1 MVILMTK
8 LTLKQRDK
16 IAALYSTGDYTY
28 RELGRRFG
36 VTATVIGNIVLKKYP
51 HHKVNWTESATEQR
65 LRAYA
70 EYYEKKAQQYR
81 KQYETTMMNR
91 LHKEMF

>member
-1 MVILMTK
+1 MTK
-8 LTLKQRDK
+8 LTLEQRDK
-16 IAALYSTGDYTY
+16 IVTLYSTGDYTY

-70 EYYEKKAQQYR
+70 EYYENKAKHYR
-81 KQYETTMMNR
+81 KQYEITMMNR

>member
-1 MVILMTK
+1 MTK
-8 LTLKQRDK
+8 LTLEQRDK
-16 IAALYSTGDYTY
+16 IVTLYSTGNYTY

-36 VTATVIGNIVLKKYP
+36 VTATVISNIVLKKYP

-70 EYYEKKAQQYR
+70 EYYENKAKQYR